1 MTAFFDGSDL
11 RISDPIVCQKY
22 VGALPPGC
30 DLHQPKGGEMSVGF
44 SSNQKIDECWIQC
57 VHESPFIVFVARSDD
72 QVVLHL

>member
-30 DLHQPKGGEMSVGF
+30 DLHQPNGGEMSV
-44 SSNQKIDECWIQC
+44 
-57 VHESPFIVFVARSDD
+57 VFFKSDD
-72 QVVLHL
+72 R